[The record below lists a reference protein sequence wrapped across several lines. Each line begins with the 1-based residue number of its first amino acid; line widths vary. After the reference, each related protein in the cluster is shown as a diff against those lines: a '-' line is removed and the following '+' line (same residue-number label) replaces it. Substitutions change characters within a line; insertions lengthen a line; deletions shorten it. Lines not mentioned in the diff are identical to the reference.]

1 MSVGNMPARGQV
13 FSTPPK
19 EGLDAYSS
27 RRTTRGDAAMAL
39 HFCHPNTPHRKLRMP
54 EWFVSSLMTVK
65 LQPDVDIDLGQ
76 QRNLDS
82 ATQAAERE
90 CRHGN
95 RSSGC
100 VPTEPRRSSKVTK
113 TSNRPSLPMTPPA
126 RSRSFGRV
134 ARGASVKRHAGAGQ
148 EAGFQEWPLRCG
160 SIGAPGNDLTWR

>member
-1 MSVGNMPARGQV
+1 MRPPRPPLQPPAV
-13 FSTPPK
+13 
-19 EGLDAYSS
+19 
-27 RRTTRGDAAMAL
+27 AL
-39 HFCHPNTPHRKLRMP
+39 EPRA
-54 EWFVSSLMTVK
+54 TVK